1 MKTINLLPK
10 EIKVRDIKGIIL
22 QAILILMA
30 VVVVII
36 AAFSIILYD
45 VNNYIV
51 PRLDDYRKV
60 NMQIGSYITNLEA
73 YEKFRV
79 KVNKKSELVNSLQE
93 NVIIWSDILNDI
105 GEKIPDNTYINY
117 IEGDSKNLYEFIDK
131 SPEEKGKDVKKVTF
145 FNIEGYAVG
154 YNDVSK
160 FAIGIEDIPNMGEV
174 LINNISRDQIAESGM
189 EAVFFNISTFYNLEP
204 YLQGIE
210 NGDTVQTEENEDGSL
225 LDTEIK
231 KMEQ

>member
-93 NVIIWSDILNDI
+93 NVIIWSDILYDI
-105 GEKIPDNTYINY
+105 GEKIPDNAYINY
-117 IEGDSKNLYEFIDK
+117 IGGDSKNLYKFIDK
-131 SPEEKGKDVKKVTF
+131 SPEEKEKDVKKVTF
-145 FNIEGYAVG
+145 FTIEGYAVG

-174 LINNISRDQIAESGM
+174 LINNIARDQIAESGT

-210 NGDTVQTEENEDGSL
+210 NGDTVQTEENEDESL
-225 LDTEIK
+225 LDTEIE
-231 KMEQ
+231 KME

>member
-174 LINNISRDQIAESGM
+174 LINNISRDQIAESGT

-210 NGDTVQTEENEDGSL
+210 NGDTVQTEENEDESL
-225 LDTEIK
+225 LDTEIE
-231 KMEQ
+231 KME